1 MLLYGIKQQQQR
13 GGHLLEQSGRI
24 VEGFVDDGGKKNEL
38 HGRLGGAWDN
48 HSFNEF
54 HDILSGTSVPAAW
67 DSVRAM
73 QGRARIIGEE
83 VAVETT
89 RRWARRDRPPV
100 NEQQIVVLNLDDATW
115 EGFLETKPFLS
126 FDAWRN
132 RWLSDLEG
140 RPVDFQA
147 VQPDAATHVER
158 VVFPLSFAGGQCAQ
172 VLVRTYERLSSEA
185 PDTDLEVS
193 PCLIANAH
201 LRAGLDGS
209 GIRRLAAVERAL
221 ADWGM
226 GPVLENGDADAV
238 RPLFGKPD
246 PGPVREK

>member
-83 VAVETT
+83 VAVEVT
-89 RRWARRDRPPV
+89 RCWARRALPPI
-100 NEQQIVVLNLDDATW
+100 NEQQIVVIIPDDAPW
-115 EGFLETKPFLS
+115 EGMVETEPFLS
-126 FDAWRN
+126 FDAWGN

-140 RPVDFQA
+140 RPIDFQA
-147 VQPDAATHVER
+147 VQPDAAAHVER
-158 VVFPLSFAGGQCAQ
+158 VIFPLSLDGRRFAQI
-172 VLVRTYERLSSEA
+172 LVRPDER
-185 PDTDLEVS
+185 P
-193 PCLIANAH
+193 
-201 LRAGLDGS
+201 
-209 GIRRLAAVERAL
+209 
-221 ADWGM
+221 
-226 GPVLENGDADAV
+226 
-238 RPLFGKPD
+238 
-246 PGPVREK
+246 

>member
-1 MLLYGIKQQQQR
+1 MLLYDIKQQQQR
-13 GGHLLEQSGRI
+13 GEHLLDRSGRI

-38 HGRLGGAWDN
+38 HGRLDGAWDN
-48 HSFNEF
+48 YSFNEF
-54 HDILSGTSVPAAW
+54 HDILAGTSVPAAW

-115 EGFLETKPFLS
+115 EGFVETKPFLS

-140 RPVDFQA
+140 RPVNFLA
-147 VQPDAATHVER
+147 VQPDAATHIEQ
-158 VVFPLSFAGGQCAQ
+158 VVFPWSFAGGQCAQ
-172 VLVRTYERLSSEA
+172 VLVRKYERLSSEA

-193 PCLIANAH
+193 PGLIANAH

-209 GIRRLAAVERAL
+209 GIRRLAAVERTL
-221 ADWGM
+221 ADRGM
-226 GPVLENGDADAV
+226 GPVLENEDADAV
-238 RPLFGKPD
+238 RPRFGKPD
-246 PGPVREK
+246 PGPVRKK